1 MERVMAELAGY
12 FAKKQQ
18 VEVHLILY
26 GIKRDIFY
34 ALPDNVIIHK
44 PFFIFDDNYRLKS
57 VIKTLFYLRKKIKEI
72 KPDTVL
78 SFGEYWNNFVLM
90 ATLGLSCPVFI
101 SDRSQPDK
109 SLGKMQDKL
118 RKWLY
123 PFANGIIAQTEK
135 AKQIYTSFY
144 RHSNITVIGNPIRK
158 IQTGEE
164 VIEREN
170 IVLMVGRLIASKH
183 QDKLIEL
190 FVKINNPEW
199 KLVIV
204 GYDHLKQNHMVRLQE
219 LVKELGAEERVVL
232 AGKQSNVERYYLQSK
247 IFAFTSS
254 SEGFPNVIG
263 EAMSA
268 GLPVVSFDCVAG
280 PSEMIADNE
289 NGFLVPLFDYD
300 LFQRKLSSLMEDNAK
315 RLDFGLDAEKSIKKF
330 SVENIGEK
338 FFQFILPLN

>member
-90 ATLGLSCPVFI
+90 ATLGLRCPVFI

>member
-1 MERVMAELAGY
+1 MMAELAGY

-90 ATLGLSCPVFI
+90 ATLGLRCPVFI